1 MEVLMETKKAQP
13 RFTEEFKIE
22 AVKQVTEWGHAV
34 AEVAVRLGVS
44 AHSLYTWIKR
54 YSVPAEQ
61 RAERDSQADEI
72 RRLKAE
78 LRRVTEERDILK
90 RPPRTLPSS
99 PGEVRVHRR
108 PRGAVPGASPV
119 FDAGG
124 ASERLLRLEAAAR
137 LCTLGRGSARRRVD
151 YAML

>member
-1 MEVLMETKKAQP
+1 METKKAQQ

-22 AVKQVTEWGHAV
+22 AVKQVTDRGHPV

-72 RRLKAE
+72 RRQQNVVRALDGAFQRFFLARKVAT
-78 LRRVTEERDILK
+78 R
-90 RPPRTLPSS
+90 SS
-99 PGEVRVHRR
+99 NA
-108 PRGAVPGASPV
+108 GATDHGH
-119 FDAGG
+119 
-124 ASERLLRLEAAAR
+124 AAR
-137 LCTLGRGSARRRVD
+137 RG
-151 YAML
+151 